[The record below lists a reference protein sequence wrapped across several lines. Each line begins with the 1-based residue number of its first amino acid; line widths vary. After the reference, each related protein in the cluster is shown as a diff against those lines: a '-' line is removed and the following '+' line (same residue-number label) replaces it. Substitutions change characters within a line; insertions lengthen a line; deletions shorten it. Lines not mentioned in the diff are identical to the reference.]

1 MLVQEI
7 DGIFDWR
14 EVGDGDEARVGDLR
28 ISFSRTDHPPVTHAV
43 RVEGA
48 GGRTGVLCR
57 LRARLVLEALG
68 PGLDLALCEA
78 TYTDDFQGNGRRH
91 DRT

>member
-48 GGRTGVLCR
+48 GG
-57 LRARLVLEALG
+57 ALG
-68 PGLDLALCEA
+68 YSAAPGPVGPWRLW
-78 TYTDDFQGNGRRH
+78 GRGSTSHCARRPT
-91 DRT
+91 RTTSRERQDT